1 MFHYLVRRSLL
12 GLVTLLLITF
22 VIFGLIRKMP
32 GTPLTLALAEV
43 DPSRRIREEDLK
55 RMEKA
60 YGLDKPWPVAYV
72 HWLGNLTR
80 LDLGRSI
87 SRKQPV
93 TKLIGER
100 VGPTM
105 LLSVTSIFLAYLLAV
120 PMGLYSTVRS
130 GKPDERAVSTVLYM
144 FYALP
149 RYVAALFLL
158 VLFAVRLEG
167 TAFELPLFG
176 MVSDNYSELSAAGRV
191 WDIMKHMVLPVTCY
205 TYASLAFYSRFVK
218 SNMEEVIRQDYIR
231 TARAKGVGPY
241 RVIVHHAF
249 RNTLV
254 PFVTLVGL
262 TLPALLSGSVILE
275 QIFTWPGMGRLF
287 FEAITERDYPTIMG
301 LTLMFS
307 VLVLLGQLLADVLY
321 AVVDPR
327 VTYS

>member
-1 MFHYLVRRSLL
+1 MFYYLVRRSLI
-12 GLVTLLLITF
+12 GLLTLVLITF
-22 VIFGLIRKMP
+22 VIFGLIRNMP
-32 GTPLTLALAEV
+32 GTPLTLMLAEV
-43 DPSRRIREEDLK
+43 DPSREIRQEDLE
-55 RMEKA
+55 RMKKA
-60 YGLDKPWPVAYV
+60 YGLDKPWPAAYV
-72 HWLGNLTR
+72 QWLGNLAR

-93 TKLIGER
+93 TRLIAQR
-100 VGPTM
+100 VGPTL
-105 LLSVTSIFLAYLLAV
+105 LLSVSSILLAYVLAV
-120 PMGLYSTVRS
+120 PMGLYATVRS
-130 GKPDERAVSTVLYM
+130 GKPDERAMSTVLYM
-144 FYALP
+144 LYALP

-158 VLFAVRLEG
+158 VLFSVRLEG

-176 MVSDNYSELSAAGRV
+176 MTSDNYQDLSTVGKV
-191 WDIMKHMVLPVTCY
+191 LDILRHMILPVACY

-231 TARAKGVGPY
+231 TARAKGVGPF
-241 RVIVHHAF
+241 RVITLHAF
-249 RNTLV
+249 RNTLI

-307 VLVLLGQLLADVLY
+307 VLVLLGQLVADVLY
-321 AVVDPR
+321 AMVDPR